1 MIKGKINPLNVLGI
15 RELEFPPAHFHYL
28 ILDLR
33 SHQAKKIRE
42 WIYDNLKHRFYLGE
56 TVTLDNNQ
64 LTFKVKIGF
73 EDAKESSLFLLSCSL
88 LTEK

>member
-1 MIKGKINPLNVLGI
+1 MIKNKINPLNVLGL

-33 SHQAKKIRE
+33 AHQSKKIRD
-42 WIYDNLKHRFYLGE
+42 WIYDNLKHRFYINE

-64 LTFKVKIGF
+64 LVFKVKIGF
-73 EDAKESSLFLLSCSL
+73 EDPKESSLFLLSCSF